1 MPLLSPGHGGHDLD
15 RQTHC
20 PPDYLVQNVNRELN
34 RLSRLAT
41 PVKMAF
47 GNTGG
52 LTDGRAD
59 VTNCFAF
66 GFPSIEG
73 LLHLILPA
81 QPSPARLIQ
90 PSLLLGLSRA
100 GYGISKP
107 TDQRNRT
114 RLGRYSA
121 TPPVSRLPFL
131 EPHHFGARA
140 LDVLLSLRHMPDGVH
155 GKQSSACILLIVKT
169 CMLLHAKHLYRKS
182 VTGAQTTRLECPSP
196 GVVDHRTDILPWC
209 IIWRRHM
216 AQWRW
221 LPCWRDL
228 ISIQSQ
234 RPKILVSHLEHAA
247 IANVLYRQ
255 TPPRGSRGFL
265 CWGAARV

>member
-1 MPLLSPGHGGHDLD
+1 M
-15 RQTHC
+15 
-20 PPDYLVQNVNRELN
+20 
-34 RLSRLAT
+34 
-41 PVKMAF
+41 
-47 GNTGG
+47 
-52 LTDGRAD
+52 GRAD

-66 GFPSIEG
+66 GFLSIEG

-81 QPSPARLIQ
+81 QPRPAQLIQ

-100 GYGISKP
+100 GSGISKP

-140 LDVLLSLRHMPDGVH
+140 LDVLLSLRHMPDAVH
-155 GKQSSACILLIVKT
+155 GRQSSACILLIVKT

-196 GVVDHRTDILPWC
+196 GVVDHRPDILPWC
-209 IIWRRHM
+209 IIWRGHM
-216 AQWRW
+216 SQWRW
-221 LPCWRDL
+221 LPCLAGSHIDPISTAQDL
-228 ISIQSQ
+228 GVASGARGNCK
-234 RPKILVSHLEHAA
+234 RP
-247 IANVLYRQ
+247 
-255 TPPRGSRGFL
+255 
-265 CWGAARV
+265 